1 MASLIA
7 NEFSEATNDLHLSAL
22 MAVGFV
28 LFVVTLIVNAIARWL
43 VWRRGGRRA
52 RDDRR
57 AAAHDSATRAAC
69 ARARAPARH
78 ERRHGRAHLRSPRP
92 SRSSRSSSSSRY
104 LLKQGAGAL
113 SLDFFTNMP
122 KPVGEAGG
130 GMANAIVGTL
140 ILIGIASV
148 GRTAGRHRRGTVSR
162 RAAAGRKLANVV
174 RFLADVLNGLPSIV
188 MGIFAWQFL
197 VRPFGHFSAL
207 AGGAAI
213 GAMMIPLVT
222 RTTEEMVRT
231 VPQSLREAALALGY
245 PRWRTSLQIV
255 LRTALGGIVTGVL
268 VAVARVAGETA
279 PLLFTAFGNQFWST
293 NLTQPIAALPLQ
305 IFVYAISPYDDWHAQ
320 AWAGALVLIGLVLVI
335 SVVAR
340 FVARSRHGAGK

>member
-1 MASLIA
+1 M
-7 NEFSEATNDLHLSAL
+7 T
-22 MAVGFV
+22 AVG
-28 LFVVTLIVNAIARWL
+28 LPTAAGPR
-43 VWRRGGRRA
+43 RRA
-52 RDDRR
+52 RGLARR
-57 AAAHDSATRAAC
+57 RGTSVVMVALTCAAAALAIVPLIAIL
-69 ARARAPARH
+69 A
-78 ERRHGRAHLRSPRP
+78 
-92 SRSSRSSSSSRY
+92 Y
-104 LLKQGAGAL
+104 LLEQGAGAL
-113 SLDFFTNMP
+113 SLDFFTHMP
-122 KPVGEAGG
+122 RPVGEAGG

-140 ILIGIASV
+140 ILIGIASAV
-148 GRTAGRHRRGTVSR
+148 GLPVGIGAGLYLAERGGT
-162 RAAAGRKLANVV
+162 KLANLV

-197 VRPFGHFSAL
+197 VRPIGHFSAL

-293 NLTQPIAALPLQ
+293 QVTQPIAALPLQ
-305 IFVYAISPYDDWHAQ
+305 VFVYAISPYDEWHAQ
-320 AWAGALVLIGLVLVI
+320 AWAGALVLISLVLVI
-335 SVVAR
+335 SVLAR
-340 FVARSRHGAGK
+340 VVVRSRHGRAND

>member
-1 MASLIA
+1 MTSTGVSTHGALSRPRARGLARRRGVSIVMVSLTCLAAALAIVPLIA
-7 NEFSEATNDLHLSAL
+7 ILT
-22 MAVGFV
+22 
-28 LFVVTLIVNAIARWL
+28 
-43 VWRRGGRRA
+43 
-52 RDDRR
+52 
-57 AAAHDSATRAAC
+57 
-69 ARARAPARH
+69 
-78 ERRHGRAHLRSPRP
+78 
-92 SRSSRSSSSSRY
+92 Y
-104 LLKQGAGAL
+104 LLRQGAGAL

-122 KPVGEAGG
+122 RPVGEVGG
-130 GMANAIVGTL
+130 GMANAILGTL
-140 ILIGIASV
+140 MLIGIASIV
-148 GRTAGRHRRGTVSR
+148 GLPVGIGAGLYLAERRGT
-162 RAAAGRKLANVV
+162 KLANLV

-293 NLTQPIAALPLQ
+293 NVTQPIAALPLQ
-305 IFVYAISPYDDWHAQ
+305 IFTYAISPYDDWHAQ

-335 SVVAR
+335 SVAAR
-340 FVARSRHGAGK
+340 FVTRSRHGGGHD

>member
-1 MASLIA
+1 MSLPIA
-7 NEFSEATNDLHLSAL
+7 DSSP
-22 MAVGFV
+22 VSGRSR
-28 LFVVTLIVNAIARWL
+28 ARGL
-43 VWRRGGRRA
+43 GRR
-52 RDDRR
+52 RVMSVLMVSLTCL
-57 AAAHDSATRAAC
+57 AAAVAVVPLLVILA
-69 ARARAPARH
+69 
-78 ERRHGRAHLRSPRP
+78 
-92 SRSSRSSSSSRY
+92 Y
-104 LLKQGAGAL
+104 LLKQGAGSL
-113 SLDFFTNMP
+113 SVDFFTNMP
-122 KPVGEAGG
+122 QPMGEAGG
-130 GMANAIVGTL
+130 GMANAILGTL
-140 ILIGIASV
+140 ILIGIASLIGLPV
-148 GRTAGRHRRGTVSR
+148 GIGAGLYLAERQGTT
-162 RAAAGRKLANVV
+162 LANLV

-279 PLLFTAFGNQFWST
+279 PLLFTALGNQFWST
-293 NLTQPIAALPLQ
+293 DLTQPIAALPLQ
-305 IFVYAISPYDDWHAQ
+305 IFTYAISPSDDWHAQ

-335 SVVAR
+335 SVIAR
-340 FVARSRHGAGK
+340 FVTRSRHGGGHD